1 MKIRIWMKYI
11 LGIVASLVVGACS
24 VHGQQPT
31 ATTTSQDTEQEE
43 GSETGQ
49 EKKWNLSMPEIPVTL
64 TTAKEQMEYLLL
76 HYWDKYDFTDTVPI
90 GNRDCTE
97 QVLVDYLSLLSQI
110 DRQKAGK
117 NLAKLAVQ
125 IKQEPKVQAWFDNQL
140 EHYLY
145 DPNSPM
151 RNDDYYMSI
160 LEGIIASNNYDETEK
175 IRPKYRLKML
185 RKNCVGKKAENF
197 TFALSGGNQGSLYG
211 ISSPYTLILLYD
223 PECENCRQTIDLLA
237 TSPLMQ
243 QLSMPQKKAAI
254 RQLTILSVS
263 VEHDEESWI
272 NHLSVLPQYWMN
284 GYDSKNL
291 IRDKELYDLR
301 SFPSL
306 YLLDKNKQVIL
317 KDVNAEQVLNYVS
330 NNLISN

>member
-1 MKIRIWMKYI
+1 MIRLLMKYI

-24 VHGQQPT
+24 VHGRQPM
-31 ATTTSQDTEQEE
+31 ADAASQDAKQEGTLE
-43 GSETGQ
+43 GER
-49 EKKWNLSMPEIPVTL
+49 EKIWSLAMPEIPVTI

-97 QVLVDYLSLLSQI
+97 QVLVDYLSLLPQI

-117 NLAKLAVQ
+117 SLAKLAVQ

-151 RNDDYYMSI
+151 RNDNFYMSI
-160 LEGIIASNNYDETEK
+160 LEGIIASKNYDETEK

-185 RKNCVGKKAENF
+185 RKNCVGMKAENF
-197 TFALSGGNQGSLYG
+197 TFTLSGGNQGNLYG

-223 PECENCRQTIDLLA
+223 PECENCRQAIDLLA
-237 TSPLMQ
+237 HSPLMQ
-243 QLSMPQKKAAI
+243 QLSMPQEKAAI
-254 RQLTILSVS
+254 RQLTTLSVS
-263 VEHDEESWI
+263 VEGDEEGWI

-284 GYDSKNL
+284 GYDSKSL

-317 KDVNAEQVLNYVS
+317 KDVNAEQVLGYLS
-330 NNLISN
+330 TNLISN